1 MLQLTFLGTS
11 AGVPTKQ
18 RNVTALAIECLNPYF
33 SSQNQ
38 SRKKSR
44 PWLLIDCGEGTQ
56 QQLLQTK
63 LSLHQLTAICI
74 THVHGDHCYG
84 LPGLLASSAMSG
96 RTAPLTIIAPK
107 AIDAF
112 LTAIQS
118 TTELHF
124 TFAIDFIAIEDILSN
139 KNIAADDSKQS
150 SDDTNEKTVSSQMQ
164 NDKIKLA
171 LDNQHELEI
180 DITKLSHRVASHAF
194 EVTQTISQRVLDTD
208 KLKAAG
214 IPASQLWGQLQQGH
228 DVYLADGQQL
238 LSAEYVDNNQRR
250 TRIVVAGD
258 NDRPELL
265 NTAVKN
271 ADLLIHE
278 ATYTNEIKAR
288 ILAKMSSKA
297 GFDPMHSSAQQV
309 AQFAKDSG
317 LQNLILT
324 HFSARY
330 QNFDNPN
337 SDTANM
343 SHLRLEAEA
352 FYQGNLWLAEDF
364 AQYLVAGQAVTAKP
378 DRKSD
383 SHPDSTVQY
392 LGLII
397 KASK

>member
-18 RNVTALAIECLNPYF
+18 RNVTALAIECLNPYS

-84 LPGLLASSAMSG
+84 LPGLLASAAMSG

-139 KNIAADDSKQS
+139 KVASINSVLNNNKIII
-150 SDDTNEKTVSSQMQ
+150 
-164 NDKIKLA
+164 DKVAGNKITLA
-171 LDNQHELEI
+171 LDNQHELEV

-194 EVTQTISQRVLDTD
+194 GVTQTISQRVLDTE
-208 KLKAAG
+208 KLKAAD

-271 ADLLIHE
+271 ADLLVHE

-364 AQYLVAGQAVTAKP
+364 AQYLVTGQTVTAKP

-383 SHPDSTVQY
+383 SHPNSTVEY
-392 LGLII
+392 LGIV
-397 KASK
+397 KTASK